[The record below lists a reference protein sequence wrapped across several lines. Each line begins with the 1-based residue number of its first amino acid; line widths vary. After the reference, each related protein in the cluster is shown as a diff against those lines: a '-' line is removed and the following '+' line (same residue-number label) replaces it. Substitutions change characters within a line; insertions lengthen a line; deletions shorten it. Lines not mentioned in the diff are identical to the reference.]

1 VGAGKA
7 RGLTVRIT
15 RRFLDKL
22 KPGSERG
29 TRYQDRDLPGF
40 YAAAYPRRVSFFVR
54 YRIDGQRHTLKIG
67 DFPSTM
73 PEAARRAALS
83 VLGGAARGE
92 DEAAKRKALREAAD
106 ASAKRLTF
114 AAWREEYVR
123 TRIARLKEQ
132 NEPTRY
138 LAMAGEAWDRRPL
151 ADITARD
158 VETFRNRLA
167 ERGSTQANRWLATVA
182 GSFNHAFRL
191 GHVEKNPCALVQR
204 LPENAPRQRVLTN
217 DEEIRLRRVLSTWRN
232 PFEKVALTL
241 LLDTGARL
249 SEVLRARHEDFD
261 LDRDGAGT
269 WRIPSSKSGKAQAIP
284 VLPHVGVIVLATPK
298 LDGGPFLVPGR
309 NALVRRADF
318 SRPWGAAKAAA
329 RLGADLHIHD
339 LRRSFGLR
347 VTRESGIYAASKLL
361 RHADS
366 RITER
371 VYAPLDAGDLMGF
384 AVATERARVLSFKRK
399 KAVAK

>member
-1 VGAGKA
+1 MGAGKA

-29 TRYQDRDLPGF
+29 TRYQDSDLPGF
-40 YAAAYPRRVSFFVR
+40 YVAAYPRRVSFFVR
-54 YRIDGQRHTLKIG
+54 YRVNGQRRTVKLG
-67 DFPSTM
+67 DWPATT

-83 VLGGAARGE
+83 VLGSAARGE
-92 DEAAKRKALREAAD
+92 DEALRRKALREAAAAD
-106 ASAKRLTF
+106 ANRITF
-114 AAWREEYVR
+114 GSWREEYAR
-123 TRIARLKEQ
+123 TVVSHLKRQ
-132 NEPTRY
+132 RDPLRY

-151 ADITARD
+151 AEITAKDVQAFRD
-158 VETFRNRLA
+158 RLA
-167 ERGSTQANRWLATVA
+167 PRGSTQANRWLAHVGGA
-182 GSFNHAFRL
+182 FSHALRL

-204 LPENAPRQRVLTN
+204 LPENAPRQRVLAN

-318 SRPWGAAKAAA
+318 SRPWGAAKASA